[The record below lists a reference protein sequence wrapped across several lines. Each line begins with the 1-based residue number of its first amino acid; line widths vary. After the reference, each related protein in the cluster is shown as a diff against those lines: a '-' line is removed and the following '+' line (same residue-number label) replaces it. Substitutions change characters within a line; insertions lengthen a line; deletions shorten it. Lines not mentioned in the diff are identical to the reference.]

1 MLLCFLTRQFPFFQS
16 NDDIEALIELSNLF
30 GKKEMRECAA
40 LHRTFNIF
48 GINSTIFILKISYWS
63 NNYLKIGRKFFT
75 NIPTIPENRIGWK
88 KLVAKLNPRGFELV
102 PDTAYDFLDKCLTL
116 NPEERITARQALK
129 HPFLNVENMEKL
141 WASEKMKGK

>member
-1 MLLCFLTRQFPFFQS
+1 M
-16 NDDIEALIELSNLF
+16 
-30 GKKEMRECAA
+30 
-40 LHRTFNIF
+40 
-48 GINSTIFILKISYWS
+48 
-63 NNYLKIGRKFFT
+63 
-75 NIPTIPENRIGWK
+75 
-88 KLVAKLNPRGFELV
+88 AKLNPRGFELV